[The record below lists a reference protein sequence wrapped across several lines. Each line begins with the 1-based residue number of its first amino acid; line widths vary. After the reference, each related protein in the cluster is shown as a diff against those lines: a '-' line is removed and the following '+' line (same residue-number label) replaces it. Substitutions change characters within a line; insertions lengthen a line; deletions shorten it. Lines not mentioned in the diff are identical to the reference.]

1 VRRSVVITIAVLSL
15 ISLAKAQEPSA
26 DQYPASTRPLV
37 PGLDETV
44 GQLAPDVTFVGEGGK
59 ETTFS
64 TYRGKPLLI
73 DLWAT
78 WCGPCLANLPSLNR
92 IYTEFKGKGIEVVS
106 FDADGED
113 GTEGDAATATK
124 YLAQHHYDWK
134 NFHDTD
140 RKVAKALKWAGIP
153 LLVLIDAKGKIVYF
167 DFGGHNS
174 EANLRN
180 AIARLGPDFAPVAL
194 RTKAN
199 LTNPRVLPIRIDR
212 DCPDCHRTTIPERQ
226 MMIAGE

>member
-1 VRRSVVITIAVLSL
+1 MRRRVVITIAVLSL
-15 ISLAKAQEPSA
+15 ISLTRAQEPERASA
-26 DQYPASTRPLV
+26 DPSSTRPAV

-44 GQLAPDVTFVGEGGK
+44 GQPAPDLTFVGEGGK

-92 IYTEFKGKGIEVVS
+92 IYTEFKGKGVQLIS

-113 GTEGDAATATK
+113 GTEGDAATANK

-140 RKVAKALKWAGIP
+140 RKVARALNWAGLP
-153 LLVLIDAKGKIVYF
+153 LRVLIDGNGKIVYF

-174 EANLRN
+174 EATLRN
-180 AIARLGPDFAPVAL
+180 AIARLGPNFVPVPPSN
-194 RTKAN
+194 RGK
-199 LTNPRVLPIRIDR
+199 
-212 DCPDCHRTTIPERQ
+212 PDESSGSADQH
-226 MMIAGE
+226 